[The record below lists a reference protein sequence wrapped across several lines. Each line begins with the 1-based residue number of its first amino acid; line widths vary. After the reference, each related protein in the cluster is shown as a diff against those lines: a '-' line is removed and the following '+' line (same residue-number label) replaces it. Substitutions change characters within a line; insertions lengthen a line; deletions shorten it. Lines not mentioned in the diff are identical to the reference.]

1 MRLLLDTCTF
11 LWLYTDSD
19 KVSKAAAAA
28 FLHPENERFLSVVS
42 AWEIATKYSLGKLAL
57 PRTPE
62 YYIAEAREKSG
73 VESLPL
79 DEESAFQSAR
89 LPRIHG
95 DPFDRMLVAQA
106 LTEPMHLLT
115 HDAALAAYSEL
126 VIVV

>member
-1 MRLLLDTCTF
+1 MRLLLDTFTF
-11 LWLYTDSD
+11 LWLYTDHD

-28 FLHPENERFLSVVS
+28 FLHPENERFLSAVS
-42 AWEIATKYSLGKLAL
+42 AWEIATKYSLGKLPL

-89 LPRIHG
+89 LPRIHR

-106 LTEPMHLLT
+106 MVHG
-115 HDAALAAYSEL
+115 L
-126 VIVV
+126 VIVTSDEEIARYGVRVLW

>member
-11 LWLYTDSD
+11 LWLYTDHD

-28 FLHPENERFLSVVS
+28 FLHPENERFLSAVS
-42 AWEIATKYSLGKLAL
+42 AWEIATKYSLGKLPL

-89 LPRIHG
+89 LPRIHR

-106 LTEPMHLLT
+106 MVHG
-115 HDAALAAYSEL
+115 L
-126 VIVV
+126 VIVTSDEEIARYGVRVLW

>member
-11 LWLYTDSD
+11 LWLYTDND

-28 FLHPENERFLSVVS
+28 FLHPENERFLSAVS
-42 AWEIATKYSLGKLAL
+42 AWEIATKYSLGKLPL

-73 VESLPL
+73 VPSLPH

-89 LPRIHG
+89 LPRIHR

-106 LTEPMHLLT
+106 MVHG
-115 HDAALAAYSEL
+115 L
-126 VIVV
+126 VIVTSDESIARYGVRVLW